1 MQCPYCGAPLHP
13 MRGRCAAC
21 GGKLRAEMLPEGHAL
36 VVHAGAPLRDRA
48 GSPAAVLQTLSRGEV
63 VELVGAQGT
72 FLEVRLE
79 SGVTG
84 FVDGVNVSA
93 APSRQAA
100 RSGSTAAAP
109 VTRPPASDPE
119 AEMDLPY
126 GLPTLPGE
134 ELLYYGD
141 FLYDPFKDR
150 AFVVTS
156 ARLIL
161 GGGGNALPRVY
172 ELPNIAT
179 ACMREGS
186 NGMALGERTIVLE
199 IANLASELYVA
210 ALRDPETALARLQD
224 ALRRTE
230 AIVEPVP
237 FASGGR

>member
-1 MQCPYCGAPLHP
+1 
-13 MRGRCAAC
+13 
-21 GGKLRAEMLPEGHAL
+21 MLPAGHAL

-63 VELVGAQGT
+63 VELVGAQGS
-72 FLEVRLE
+72 FVEVQLG
-79 SGVTG
+79 SGLTG
-84 FVDGVNVSA
+84 FVDAVNLSASPSRPEDQAASSA
-93 APSRQAA
+93 APAMP
-100 RSGSTAAAP
+100 AAAG
-109 VTRPPASDPE
+109 PE
-119 AEMDLPY
+119 VDMELPY
-126 GLPTLPGE
+126 GLRTLPGE
-134 ELLYYGD
+134 KLLYYGD

-161 GGGGNALPRVY
+161 GGGGNTLPRVY
-172 ELPNIAT
+172 ELTEIVT

-199 IANLASELYVA
+199 IANMRSELYVA
-210 ALRDPETALARLQD
+210 ALRDPETALSRLQD

-230 AIVEPVP
+230 ATVEPVP